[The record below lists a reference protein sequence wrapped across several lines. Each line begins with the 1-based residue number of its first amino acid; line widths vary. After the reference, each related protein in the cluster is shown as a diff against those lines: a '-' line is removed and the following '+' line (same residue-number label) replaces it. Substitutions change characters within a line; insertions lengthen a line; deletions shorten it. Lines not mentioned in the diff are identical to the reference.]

1 MARVCQEHGGPCPN
15 RRPVSL
21 NESSCKLLDG
31 ALPGWRVLQSP
42 HSLHYALLPGV
53 LVCVPGV
60 LPGNLARL
68 K

>member
-1 MARVCQEHGGPCPN
+1 M
-15 RRPVSL
+15 SL